1 MDTTTGIFDIL
12 PAYITPNDLKYIKVS
27 NTGYST
33 PVSAVESVDIIRNN
47 VPKIFASQ
55 NRLLNEQ
62 DYITYINKMFNNFV
76 KDCYVFSNS
85 EYTGS
90 YLKYFYNIGLD
101 APNDDP
107 RVALNQVT
115 FQSSCGFNNVYV
127 ALLPLI
133 NTIINDKIP
142 N

>member
-101 APNDDP
+101 APMMIL
-107 RVALNQVT
+107 V
-115 FQSSCGFNNVYV
+115 
-127 ALLPLI
+127 LPL
-133 NTIINDKIP
+133 TK
-142 N
+142 